1 MNSTE
6 FWTGV
11 GQFFTDSFGILRAGG
26 NYVNWIFIVAIA
38 TALLIWLFMQ
48 SKYNSVEMKEDGKL
62 K

>member
-11 GQFFTDSFGILRAGG
+11 GQVFTDSFGILRAGG
-26 NYVNWIFIVAIA
+26 NFVNWIFIVAIA
-38 TALLIWLFMQ
+38 SALLIWLFKQ
-48 SKYNSVEMKEDGKL
+48 AKYNSTEMKESGKL

>member
-11 GQFFTDSFGILRAGG
+11 GQFFTDSFAILRAGG
-26 NYVNWIFIVAIA
+26 NFVNWIFIVAIGS
-38 TALLIWLFMQ
+38 ALLIWLFKQ
-48 SKYNSVEMKEDGKL
+48 AKYNSTEMKESGKL